1 MQCAESANPPPHTH
15 VVELDGVS
23 IVVVELFGKIRVV
36 ADCLGRPVGLNNLRK
51 LAARKQKR
59 LTHWFSSTV
68 WLRLLRAG
76 LKGRRAE
83 REHEGIIF
91 MSIVW

>member
-1 MQCAESANPPPHTH
+1 

-36 ADCLGRPVGLNNLRK
+36 ADRLCRPVGLNNLLK

-76 LKGRRAE
+76 PKGQKKE
-83 REHEGIIF
+83 DMKG
-91 MSIVW
+91 